1 MSTVVAEDKLLNSLK
16 EYFGFTGFKGNQ
28 EAIIKSTLAK
38 KDTLVIMPTG
48 GGKSLCYQLPAILSE
63 GTALIISPLIALMKN
78 QVDLMRGY
86 SSNDSIAHFLNSSL
100 SRGEIK
106 KVKEDL
112 INGHTKMLYVAPE
125 TLTKQETI
133 DFFKQIKVSFVAVDE
148 AHCISEW
155 GHDFRPEYRRIRKMV
170 DAIDMNVPIMA
181 LTATATPKVRDDIIK
196 NLQLRSPEMYSTSF
210 NRPNLYYEVRAKGKK
225 EDVVRQITKF
235 IKDNAGKSG
244 IIYCLNRKTTEE
256 LAQVLSANGI
266 KAAPYHAGLE
276 AQVRSN
282 CQDHFLMEEI
292 HVIVA
297 TIAFG
302 MGIDKPDVRFVI
314 HYNMPKSLENYY
326 QETGRAG
333 RDGMEGKC
341 VGFFSYEDMTK
352 LEKFMRDKTVAEREV
367 GGQHLAEVI
376 NYSEAAA
383 CRRQFLLHYFGEAYE
398 EVKCSK
404 GCDNCSQP
412 KDRMEVG
419 DSVANVLHAVTELQ
433 ENFDSKYILKFILGK
448 RTQELLDFKHDQL
461 KHFGVGEQQDK
472 MYWKSVITQ
481 TLLRNLLKKDIEKYG
496 LLKLTEEGKEFLKNP
511 YSIKIAINQS
521 YESDVAIAE
530 EAEAQ
535 MQRGAV
541 LDPILLG
548 ILKNLRK
555 EVAKK
560 QKVPTYVVFQD
571 RSLEEMST
579 YYPINVEEME
589 RINGVSKGKFMKFGR
604 PFVEA
609 IKNYVEENEITRAED
624 FVMKS
629 VASKSKDKIYIIQ
642 NIDKQIPLESLAGY
656 LGLSMFEF
664 IGEMEKIVDSGTSLN
679 IGYHLNDVL
688 DEDEQDE
695 LFDYFLKTDADN
707 IDSVLRELSKEGD
720 YNEEEIRLMRIK
732 FLSEVAH

>member
-1 MSTVVAEDKLLNSLK
+1 MSTVVAEDKLIKALK
-16 EYFGFTGFKGNQ
+16 EYFGFTGFKDNQ
-28 EAIIKSTLAK
+28 DAIIKSTLDK
-38 KDTLVIMPTG
+38 NDTLVIMPTG

-100 SRGEIK
+100 SRTEIK

-112 INGHTKMLYVAPE
+112 TNGITKMLYVAPE

-133 DFFKQIKVSFVAVDE
+133 DFFKSIKISFVAVDE

-196 NLQLRSPEMYSTSF
+196 NLQLRSPHIFSSSF
-210 NRPNLYYEVRAKGKK
+210 NRPNLYYEVRAKGKRD
-225 EDVVRQITKF
+225 EVVRQITKF
-235 IKDNAGKSG
+235 IKENHGKSG

-256 LAQVLSANGI
+256 IAQVLNANGI

-276 AQVRSN
+276 AHVRSN
-282 CQDHFLMEEI
+282 CQDQFLMEEI

-341 VGFFSYEDMTK
+341 IGFFSYDDMTK

-367 GGQHLAEVI
+367 GGQHLSEVI

-383 CRRQFLLHYFGEAYE
+383 CRRQFLLHYFGEDYE
-398 EVKCSK
+398 EGKCGK
-404 GCDNCSQP
+404 GCDNCNQP
-412 KDRMEVG
+412 KDRMEVS
-419 DSVANVLHAVTELQ
+419 DSIIHVLNAVIELQ
-433 ENFDSKYILKFILGK
+433 ENFDSKYILKFLMGK
-448 RTQELLDFKHDQL
+448 RSQELLDFKHDHL
-461 KHFGVGEQQDK
+461 KHFGIGAQQDK

-496 LLKLTEEGKEFLKNP
+496 LLKMTEEGEQFLKNP

-521 YESDVAIAE
+521 YESDAAISE
-530 EAEAQ
+530 EADAQ

-541 LDPILLG
+541 LDPALLG
-548 ILKNLRK
+548 MLKNLRK

-560 QKVPTYVVFQD
+560 QNVPTYVVFSE
-571 RSLEEMST
+571 RSLEEMAT
-579 YYPINVEEME
+579 YYPISSEEME
-589 RINGVSKGKFMKFGR
+589 RISGVSKGKFMKFGR

-609 IKNYVEENEITRAED
+609 IKNYVEDNEITRAED

-642 NIDKQIPLESLAGY
+642 NIDKQIPLESLASY

-679 IGYHLNDVL
+679 IGYHLNDLL
-688 DEDEQDE
+688 DEDDQEE
-695 LFDYFLKTDADN
+695 LFDYFLQTEADN
-707 IDSVLRELSKEGD
+707 IDSVLRELSKEGT
-720 YNEEEIRLMRIK
+720 YSEEEIRLMRIK
-732 FLSEVAH
+732 FLSEIAH